1 MNDKDSLL
9 AAFEGADA
17 IFSNTDFWTQFYN
30 PASRE
35 KLKPGQS
42 INEYCYDLEVQQGKN
57 VADAAATV
65 GSLDRFILSSLC
77 DATKLS
83 KGKYT
88 NVYHFDAKASIVA
101 YVRSQHPDIA
111 AKMSIVQVGAYM
123 SNWKQI
129 GKPAKVHP
137 PHPFPRNMIPNITQ
151 QADGTYRFSNVGSGK
166 TPVPHIDTERDT
178 GYVVRA
184 TLQSPPGKTVLG
196 AGSMLSWTD
205 YLKVWC
211 EVNKVPFGGYDELPL
226 QTFEKY
232 MPVPDLGREMGEMF
246 LFFDECGYTGGE
258 EGVVNAQEV
267 SPRRGE
273 EKS

>member
-1 MNDKDSLL
+1 MVKADLNDKDSLV
-9 AAFEGADA
+9 AAFKGADA

-57 VADAAATV
+57 VADAATTV
-65 GSLDRFILSSLC
+65 GSLDRLILSSLC

-101 YVRSQHPDIA
+101 YVRSQHPDLA

-129 GKPAKVHP
+129 GKPAKVP
-137 PHPFPRNMIPNITQ
+137 PPTLFPVI
-151 QADGTYRFSNVGSGK
+151 
-166 TPVPHIDTERDT
+166 
-178 GYVVRA
+178 
-184 TLQSPPGKTVLG
+184 
-196 AGSMLSWTD
+196 
-205 YLKVWC
+205 
-211 EVNKVPFGGYDELPL
+211 
-226 QTFEKY
+226 
-232 MPVPDLGREMGEMF
+232 
-246 LFFDECGYTGGE
+246 
-258 EGVVNAQEV
+258 
-267 SPRRGE
+267 
-273 EKS
+273 